1 LFLVDADLRDG
12 VEHSTS
18 NINTWRVASPMV
30 IFSTNLIF
38 LQLLRLVLL
47 QKLKAGSD
55 SLITLGVPP

>member
-1 LFLVDADLRDG
+1 
-12 VEHSTS
+12 
-18 NINTWRVASPMV
+18 V

-38 LQLLRLVLL
+38 LQVLRLVLL